1 MKNLGG
7 VIGFVAGITAG
18 AFVGL
23 LFAPDSGTNT
33 RKKLSYQLTNS
44 KDRLQQLLEELRQK
58 KKQNSLSA
66 SAKQNAELEEE
77 AEKLLLEIEKLEAQV
92 KKK

>member
-7 VIGFVAGITAG
+7 VIGFVAGIATG

-58 KKQNSLSA
+58 KKQDSLST